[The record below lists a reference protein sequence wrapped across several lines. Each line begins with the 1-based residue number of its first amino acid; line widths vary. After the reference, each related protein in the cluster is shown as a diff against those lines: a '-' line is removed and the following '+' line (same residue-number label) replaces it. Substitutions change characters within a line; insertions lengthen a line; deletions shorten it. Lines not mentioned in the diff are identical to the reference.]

1 MALERTPL
9 DPATLSDAARKV
21 LSGPGPLKLMAAR
34 GLAPIPRPAEV
45 LSVLYQLALD
55 ADTAVKQAADKTV
68 GELPDKI
75 LQPALADPTI
85 DGRVLD
91 FVSGRILGKPALLE
105 ALILNQGAAD
115 ETVRDLAARVGEKE
129 IELIA
134 GNEQRLLRDPRII
147 GAMYMNPKARMS
159 TVDRAVELAVRN
171 QVQVPGIPA
180 WETVVQAVLGTQ
192 KSAEAAAAEDAAFT
206 IAAEGTAGESAE
218 PLLDETADPV
228 TLDNARSKAQID
240 QLSLLG
246 KIRLATMG
254 PAFARAVLIR
264 DANKMVS
271 MAAIGSPKVTDDE
284 VTRYAA
290 NRSLA
295 DDVIR
300 EIANAKEWTRIY
312 AVKKALVNN
321 PKCPLPVAMRLLP
334 LLYERD
340 LKAVSNSRQ
349 VPSAL
354 VAQAKKLV
362 TAKAQGRQGAK

>member
-9 DPATLSDAARKV
+9 DPATLSEAARKV
-21 LSGPGPLKLMAAR
+21 LAGPGPMKLMAAR
-34 GLAPIPRPAEV
+34 GLAPIPRPAEMV
-45 LSVLYQLALD
+45 AVLYQLTHD
-55 ADTAVKQAADKTV
+55 ADAAVKQAADKTI
-68 GELPDKI
+68 GDLPDKI
-75 LQPALADPTI
+75 LQPALGDAAI
-85 DGRVLD
+85 DARVLD
-91 FVSGRILGKPALLE
+91 FVAGRILGKPTLLE
-105 ALILNQGAAD
+105 ALLLNQSTAD
-115 ETVRDLAARVGEKE
+115 ETVRELAQRVGEKE
-129 IELIA
+129 VELIA
-134 GNEQRLLRDPRII
+134 GNEQRLLREPRII

-171 QVQVPGIPA
+171 QVQVPGIPG
-180 WETVVQAVLGTQ
+180 WETVVQAVLGT
-192 KSAEAAAAEDAAFT
+192 KRTAATAAEEDAAFAV
-206 IAAEGTAGESAE
+206 AAVGTAEESAE
-218 PLLDETADPV
+218 PLMDETADDS

-240 QLSLLG
+240 KLSLLG
-246 KIRLATMG
+246 KVRLATMG

-264 DANKMVS
+264 DANRMVS
-271 MAAIGSPKVTDDE
+271 MAAISSPKVSDDE

-340 LKAVSNSRQ
+340 LKAVANSRQ

-362 TAKAQGRQGAK
+362 TAKQQGRQGAK